1 MFISPD
7 VSRTLIKPIVNPLF
21 LPSIRR
27 SDTEGIPKDLHST
40 PYSFLSPLSLLLV
53 MLLRFRPQ
61 EIFYCYTLGI
71 FAESPSPITY
81 NL

>member
-7 VSRTLIKPIVNPLF
+7 VSGTLIKPIANPLV

-40 PYSFLSPLSLLLV
+40 PCSLLCK
-53 MLLRFRPQ
+53 RPVDATRRPLNTKPLDTSRSTH
-61 EIFYCYTLGI
+61 IRRAI
-71 FAESPSPITY
+71 IVSPQV
-81 NL
+81 